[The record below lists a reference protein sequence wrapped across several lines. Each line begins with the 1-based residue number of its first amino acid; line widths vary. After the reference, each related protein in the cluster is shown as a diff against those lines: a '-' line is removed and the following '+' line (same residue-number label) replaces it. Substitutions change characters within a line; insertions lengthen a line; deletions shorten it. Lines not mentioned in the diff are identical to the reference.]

1 MPADQVLGTVTRQ
14 RREEIRVSVRRAHGK
29 KMLDIRVFV
38 ETELG
43 EMIPTPRGVSLT
55 EEDWKELRQVLA
67 QLKSGHAGADTPARP
82 SH

>member
-1 MPADQVLGTVTRQ
+1 MPADQVLGSEGRQ
-14 RREEIRVSVRRAHGK
+14 RREEIRVSVRRAHGR

-55 EEDWKELRQVLA
+55 EEDWKSLRQVLA
-67 QLKSGHAGADTPARP
+67 QLTGGRAGAVTPAQP
-82 SH
+82 HN